1 MSNNREILFLKEVNG
16 VEEWFENSSEETD
29 VKYVGEIR
37 NGLPNGTGTKFWPS
51 GAKYEGNFK
60 VGKYNGQ
67 GTYT

>member
-16 VEEWFENSSEETD
+16 VDEWFENGSEDTD

-51 GAKYEGNFK
+51 GANYEGNFK